1 VAQMRSSLLSAIDD
15 DARHTTSLAGLAAV
29 LLLVVLSLVVVR
41 KLQVRSMLEACAM
54 SQAPGC
60 ETAADDL
67 RVSRL
72 VDRLWG
78 R

>member
-1 VAQMRSSLLSAIDD
+1 MAQMRSSPLSAMDD
-15 DARHTTSLAGLAAV
+15 DTRHTTSLAGLAAV

-72 VDRLWG
+72 MDRLWG

>member
-1 VAQMRSSLLSAIDD
+1 MDD
-15 DARHTTSLAGLAAV
+15 DARQTTSLAGLATV

-67 RVSRL
+67 RVSRIM
-72 VDRLWG
+72 DRLSG

>member
-1 VAQMRSSLLSAIDD
+1 VAQMRSSPLSAMDD
-15 DARHTTSLAGLAAV
+15 DARQTTSLAGLATV

-67 RVSRL
+67 RVSRIM
-72 VDRLWG
+72 DRLSG

>member
-1 VAQMRSSLLSAIDD
+1 MRSSPLSAMDD
-15 DARHTTSLAGLAAV
+15 DARQTTSLAGLAAV
-29 LLLVVLSLVVVR
+29 LLLIVLSLVVVR
-41 KLQVRSMLEACAM
+41 KLQVRYILEACAT

-60 ETAADDL
+60 ETAADGL

-72 VDRLWG
+72 MDRLWD

>member
-1 VAQMRSSLLSAIDD
+1 MRSSLLSAIDD

>member
-1 VAQMRSSLLSAIDD
+1 MRSSPLSAIDD
-15 DARHTTSLAGLAAV
+15 DARRTTSLAGLAAV

-54 SQAPGC
+54 SQAPRC
-60 ETAADDL
+60 ETATDGL
-67 RVSRL
+67 RVSRFM
-72 VDRLWG
+72 DRLWG